1 MKSDCAARAGLR
13 LPAHDTSRTGSQSF
27 GRTSLSIAA
36 GTTKISSLGGL
47 GGVWEGKRKS
57 KKHAKEF

>member
-1 MKSDCAARAGLR
+1 MT
-13 LPAHDTSRTGSQSF
+13 LPEQALSRF

-36 GTTKISSLGGL
+36 GTTKISLLGGL